1 MEWKVQIE
9 LGEQDRQLLREIL
22 DALLHPT
29 RDCERCAS
37 TVAAMFS
44 GRASDTPA
52 ERAEQPRQS
61 DESKAAPMPDAAQE
75 ALLEE
80 IRHVV
85 VRLTAAGHKAK
96 ARDAVL
102 AYAPSISELPADRL
116 DEVLK
121 RLQMLEASA

>member
-1 MEWKVQIE
+1 
-9 LGEQDRQLLREIL
+9 
-22 DALLHPT
+22 
-29 RDCERCAS
+29 
-37 TVAAMFS
+37 MFS

-61 DESKAAPMPDAAQE
+61 DESEAAPVPDAAQE

-102 AYAPSISELPADRL
+102 AYAPSISDLPADRL